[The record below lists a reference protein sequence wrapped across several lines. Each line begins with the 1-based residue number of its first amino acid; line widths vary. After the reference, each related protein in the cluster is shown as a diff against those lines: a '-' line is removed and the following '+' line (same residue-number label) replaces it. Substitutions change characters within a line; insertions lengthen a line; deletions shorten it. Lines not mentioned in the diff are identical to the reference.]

1 MAWAYQLDFIR
12 CYFPKQWGYNSF
24 SVAFK
29 PNSAKKW
36 STTNLTYGLF
46 LFGLFQHEFLN
57 QLFSSL
63 NGCSP
68 NDSVV
73 YLGCS
78 LNGGSPNVIGSPI
91 GGQSKW
97 FVVQT
102 AVVQT
107 SQVVQL
113 GGSPSGLQ
121 SKRRQS
127 KHHRQSNWGQ
137 SNCPCSPFRDSPLG
151 YSPLGYSPNRGGPFF

>member
-1 MAWAYQLDFIR
+1 MEGWWHGLSCLISFGVIFQTR
-12 CYFPKQWGYNSF
+12 SGYISF
-24 SVAFK
+24 SVTFQ
-29 PNSAKKW
+29 PNPAKRW
-36 STTNLTYGLF
+36 STTALTYGLF
-46 LFGLFQHEFLN
+46 LFGLFQYEFLN
-57 QLFSSL
+57 QIFSSL

-78 LNGGSPNVIGSPI
+78 PNGGSPNVIGSPI

-113 GGSPSGLQ
+113 GVVQLSLQSNQRQ
-121 SKRRQS
+121 SKREQSIRGQS
-127 KHHRQSNWGQ
+127 KQGWTHKFKHKS
-137 SNCPCSPFRDSPLG
+137 
-151 YSPLGYSPNRGGPFF
+151 